1 MSSDTNMINEQT
13 NPSATVKDV
22 DFTVK
27 VKANFDETNGV
38 LTLDTV
44 TIENDDVKNSNF
56 KVNTITVNN
65 NLDDD
70 LKTKIENL
78 IIQAQVPN
86 GGGKKSKSKKQKKTK
101 GKKGKSVKRR

>member
-1 MSSDTNMINEQT
+1 MTDITVNGFDKV
-13 NPSATVKDV
+13 NPL
-22 DFTVK
+22 DFK
-27 VKANFDETNGV
+27 VNIRANFDKTNGE
-38 LTLDTV
+38 LTLDSV